1 MPGQQSFFW
10 RLCKWINN
18 WQSLVAYRE
27 VDCVKGT
34 AQLLTNSFVLLP
46 AERIVGVGF
55 VACKKN
61 GLSFDSLIISRL
73 LRGSLF
79 IQGNKLILLA
89 WVLSSLI
96 ITEFGNFP
104 LDAFLPVLC
113 LVYDSVPHAKAT
125 AGRYWMLV
133 APFCIIQSCRSLQRE
148 VRTAVLKWAGPC
160 HLLMTCKVTN

>member
-1 MPGQQSFFW
+1 MNKQLTIPCSVQGSGLREGHSAASNQQ
-10 RLCKWINN
+10 LCVITCGT
-18 WQSLVAYRE
+18 
-27 VDCVKGT
+27 DCWSGICCM
-34 AQLLTNSFVLLP
+34 Q
-46 AERIVGVGF
+46 
-55 VACKKN
+55 KN

-96 ITEFGNFP
+96 ITEFGNFL

-125 AGRYWMLV
+125 AGRYWTLV
-133 APFCIIQSCRSLQRE
+133 APFCIIQSCKSLQRE
-148 VRTAVLKWAGPC
+148 VRTVVLKWAGPC